1 MPDLFPFASYEDPPD
16 HLAASHLKVKR
27 AEQHID
33 AIDHTL
39 TEFLNSDFYTV
50 SVDKNPERGSNHLC
64 IDIKPTP
71 FPFHGAALVIG
82 DALHNLRSAL
92 DILYYGF
99 VSGPTDW
106 TSFPIRDTREE
117 LVSRLESTLKKKQIT
132 SAVYDL
138 ILDNIK
144 PYAAGNHAL
153 WGLHNLNVRDKH
165 QLLIPLLKLFRFDGI
180 RLEDDK
186 HSPVNRSQ
194 QFYLMDESSR
204 FRLPPDIN
212 IHVKDKGH
220 ASAAVLFDFGTV
232 FQNEPVVPTLH
243 GIADQVTRTIE
254 AFALLDGEIVT

>member
-1 MPDLFPFASYEDPPD
+1 MSELFPFASYEEPPD
-16 HLAASHLKVKR
+16 HFSASRLKVKR
-27 AEQHID
+27 AKQHID
-33 AIDHTL
+33 DINSAL

-50 SVDKNPERGSNHLC
+50 SVDKDFEKGSNHLC

-106 TSFPIRDTREE
+106 TSFPIRDTRDE
-117 LVSRLESTLKKKQIT
+117 LVIPLNSALEKKQIT
-132 SAVYDL
+132 SVIYDL
-138 ILDNIK
+138 ILDDVK

-153 WGLHNLNVRDKH
+153 WGLHNLNITDKH

-186 HSPVNRSQ
+186 HSPINERKPY
-194 QFYLMDESSR
+194 FMDESSR
-204 FRLPPDIN
+204 IRLPSDIN
-212 IHVKDKGH
+212 IYVKDKGH
-220 ASAAVLFDFGTV
+220 VTAAVLFDFGTI
-232 FQNEPVVPTLH
+232 FENKAVVPTLH
-243 GIADQVTRTIE
+243 SIAVEVTRTIE
-254 AFALLDGEIVT
+254 AFALLDGGIVK